1 MQHFWSVGRTY
12 LLTRFH
18 RLLRS
23 VQARNPNP
31 KIVTMKRLFSVV
43 ALGAFS
49 LIAANSQVLLS
60 GGLTYSQDFDSLS
73 NSPAGSSAT
82 WTDNSTP
89 GVAGWYA
96 SRAFT
101 GGTTSAYGPYAYTG
115 YRIGDGS
122 ANNGTIWS
130 FGTIGA
136 TDRALGSLGSGTPKT
151 NVFGVRIAN
160 DTASA
165 VDNVLVSYTGEQWRV
180 GGNTAI
186 HKLDFSYQIGSFA
199 SPIGVETAPS
209 GGWTAFSAL
218 NFNSPVTGA
227 SATALDGNLVANRTV
242 FSSVLLTGVSL
253 NPGQEIFL
261 RWLDIDDSGNDH
273 GLAIDDFSVSFAAV
287 VPEPATATLGGLA
300 ALSLMFYRRN
310 RR

>member
-1 MQHFWSVGRTY
+1 
-12 LLTRFH
+12 
-18 RLLRS
+18 
-23 VQARNPNP
+23 
-31 KIVTMKRLFSVV
+31 MKKLFSVV

-49 LIAANSQVLLS
+49 LLAANSQVLLS
-60 GGLTYSQDFDSLS
+60 GGLTYSQNFDSLS
-73 NSPAGSSAT
+73 NSPAAGSAT

-89 GVAGWYA
+89 GVEGWYA

-101 GGTTSAYGPYAYTG
+101 GGTTSAYGPFAYTA

-136 TDRALGSLGSGTPKT
+136 TDRALGSIGSGTPKT
-151 NVFGVRIAN
+151 NVFGVRIQN

-165 VDNVLVSYTGEQWRV
+165 VDTVTISYTGEQWRN
-180 GGNTAI
+180 GGNTTLAAQ
-186 HKLDFSYQIGSFA
+186 KLDFSYQVSSSPFTG
-199 SPIGVETAPS
+199 PIGVDTAPN
-209 GGWTAFSAL
+209 GGWNAFSAL
-218 NFNSPVTGA
+218 NFISPNVSSAT
-227 SATALDGNLVANRTV
+227 ATALDGNLAINRTV
-242 FSSVLLTGVSL
+242 FTGVVLSGVTL

-273 GLAIDDFSVSFAAV
+273 ALAVDDFSVSFSAVAA
-287 VPEPATATLGGLA
+287 PEPTTATLAGLA
-300 ALSLMFYRRN
+300 ALSMLFHRRN